1 VIFDF
6 LRNLA
11 DLAIF
16 SVVIWAQ
23 WRIGSSIL
31 ATSKRRGPR
40 AAALI
45 RLLLAAA
52 VAMIV
57 VGFALSFAEVSRVV
71 QVPTWLRGVLN
82 GGAYL
87 WAFIGTGVFLI
98 HWLWHLLLD
107 RAGPRAF
114 DPGRRKLVNAA
125 GSTLAA
131 VPFAMAG
138 FGGMVQRTDFH
149 VREVDIAIPNLPRDL
164 QGLRVLQ
171 LSDIHL
177 GPFLSERDLARVID
191 ESRNLRPHLAVIT
204 GDLIS
209 MSGDPLDACL
219 RQIARL
225 RPDAGILGCMG
236 NHEIYAGVQD
246 YTFEQG
252 ARLGIDFLRERAR
265 PLRFGEAT
273 LSVAGVDYQPQRLR
287 DHFLDG
293 AERLIAADAVNVLL
307 SHNPNVFPIAA
318 RQGFDLTI
326 SGHTH
331 GGQVNVEI
339 LHQNLNVARFLT
351 PFVYGRFNLD
361 RASLYVSR
369 GIGTINLPIRIGA
382 PPEITLLRLTSV

>member
-1 VIFDF
+1 
-6 LRNLA
+6 
-11 DLAIF
+11 
-16 SVVIWAQ
+16 
-23 WRIGSSIL
+23 
-31 ATSKRRGPR
+31 
-40 AAALI
+40 
-45 RLLLAAA
+45 
-52 VAMIV
+52 
-57 VGFALSFAEVSRVV
+57 
-71 QVPTWLRGVLN
+71 
-82 GGAYL
+82 
-87 WAFIGTGVFLI
+87 
-98 HWLWHLLLD
+98 
-107 RAGPRAF
+107 
-114 DPGRRKLVNAA
+114 
-125 GSTLAA
+125 
-131 VPFAMAG
+131 MAG
-138 FGGMVQRTDFH
+138 FGGIVQRTDFR

-164 QGLRVLQ
+164 HGLRVLQ

-236 NHEIYAGVQD
+236 NHEIYAGVQE

-252 ARLGIDFLRERAR
+252 ARLGIDFLRERGR

-273 LSVAGVDYQPQRLR
+273 LNVAGVDYQPQRLR
-287 DHFLDG
+287 EHYLDG
-293 AERLIAADAVNVLL
+293 AESLIAADAVNVLL

-326 SGHTH
+326 AGHTH

-351 PFVYGRFNLD
+351 PFVYGRYNLD